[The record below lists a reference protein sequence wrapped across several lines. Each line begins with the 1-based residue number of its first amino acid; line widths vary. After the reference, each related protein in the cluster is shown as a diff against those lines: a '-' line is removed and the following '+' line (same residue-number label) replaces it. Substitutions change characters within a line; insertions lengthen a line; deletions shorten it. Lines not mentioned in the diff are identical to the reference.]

1 MREKKGKGAKLHPEK
16 KRQGGKTS
24 MSEISVLSTNRGYLA
39 PPRSST
45 EKMTKNKNFKKNSCE
60 KKKRQGGKLFYRRG
74 GINPTTSVKRAN
86 EQ

>member
-1 MREKKGKGAKLHPEK
+1 MREKKGKGAKLRPEK

-39 PPRSST
+39 PPRPPT

-60 KKKRQGGKLFYRRG
+60 KKKRQGGKLFQG
-74 GINPTTSVKRAN
+74 GRINPTTSVNRKFF
-86 EQ
+86 